1 MLSPEAQKTVRLF
14 LIDQV
19 LNAWKA
25 EGIKTSKA
33 NDRRILSP
41 QKVINTY
48 NAWHNLI
55 SDKEAV
61 MTIHVI
67 HGDIMGT
74 YKFYRGKSKPI
85 KKRPK
90 TYGREVGE
98 RIQRA
103 FDVGRKRISRY
114 EPVKAAY
121 ERNADGIKGRKL
133 RSPSR
138 RKKPLVRYQKQ
149 ALGYGLKTLKPVDTH
164 YTRRGH
170 WVSMKDKRSLQDE
183 KGRWKT
189 YTKIPGFMVEKNV
202 RESFMGAFVQY
213 AHLFQ

>member
-25 EGIKTSKA
+25 EGIKTCRE

-41 QKVINTY
+41 QKVTNIY

-55 SDKEAV
+55 GDKEAL
-61 MTIHVI
+61 MTIQVI
-67 HGDIMGT
+67 HGDIRGT
-74 YKFYRGKSKPI
+74 YKFYRQKSKPI
-85 KKRPK
+85 QKRPK
-90 TYGREVGE
+90 VYGREVGE

-114 EPVKAAY
+114 EPVKAAWKT
-121 ERNADGIKGRKL
+121 RADGTRTKIRGPGR
-133 RSPSR
+133 R
-138 RKKPLVRYQKQ
+138 RKPLARYQKQ
-149 ALGYGLKTLKPVDTH
+149 ALGYGLRTLKPVDTH
-164 YTRRGH
+164 YTRKGH
-170 WVSMKDKRSLQDE
+170 WVSMREKRSIQDS

-189 YTKIPGFMVEKNV
+189 YTKIPGFLVEKNV
-202 RESFMGAFVQY
+202 KESFMSAFVQY